1 MESKWAIAW
10 LVVHSFVLMVML
22 TAIVSMALSDREIS
36 ATHQERIDEMS
47 LLLHQ
52 RISGLVDRLDEQQ
65 RNITNL
71 KIQYDPHR
79 RLEDIEKFMRN
90 LCTSPK
96 LEACALLGKIKR

>member
-10 LVVHSFVLMVML
+10 LVVHSFVLMIML

-36 ATHQERIDEMS
+36 ATHQERVDEMS
-47 LLLHQ
+47 ILLHQ

-79 RLEDIEKFMRN
+79 RLVELEKWQRTF
-90 LCTSPK
+90 CTSQK
-96 LEACALLGKIKR
+96 IDACALLSKIKR